1 MDSALQLILQG
12 GAFSLLAY
20 IVFWVTR
27 DGAPKAWAAG
37 ERIARSIDANTTKL
51 GDVEKIQTQQT
62 RLLIRL
68 VENQKMVGEETLT
81 VVKDLKGKADRPN
94 L

>member
-1 MDSALQLILQG
+1 MDTALQLILQG

-27 DGAPKAWAAG
+27 DGAPKAWTAAD
-37 ERIARSIDANTTKL
+37 RIARSIDANTAKL
-51 GDVEKIQTQQT
+51 GDVEKIQSQQT

-68 VENQKMVGEETLT
+68 VENQRVVGDETLS
-81 VVKDLKGKADRPN
+81 VVRELKKSNDNEA
-94 L
+94 